1 MWQAFVPA
9 TGRDDHGHDGPAM
22 VGKKRRRAVAPGD
35 GAAVSA
41 VYESIVRPGE
51 LRKGGPAEGPLPK
64 SCQLLV
70 FFSYRKV

>member
-1 MWQAFVPA
+1 MWQTFVPA
-9 TGRDDHGHDGPAM
+9 TGRDYHGHDGPAM
-22 VGKKRRRAVAPGD
+22 AGKKRRRAVAPGD

-51 LRKGGPAEGPLPK
+51 LKREARQRDLSPK
-64 SCQLLV
+64 AVSCFV

>member
-1 MWQAFVPA
+1 
-9 TGRDDHGHDGPAM
+9 M

-51 LRKGGPAEGPLPK
+51 LRKGGPAGTSPQKLSVACVFQLSK
-64 SCQLLV
+64 SVTGSQV
-70 FFSYRKV
+70 